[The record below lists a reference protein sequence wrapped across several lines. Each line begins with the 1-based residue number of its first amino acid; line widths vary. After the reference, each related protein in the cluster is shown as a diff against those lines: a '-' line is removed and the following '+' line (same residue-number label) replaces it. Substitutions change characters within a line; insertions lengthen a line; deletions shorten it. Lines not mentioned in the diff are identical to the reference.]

1 MKNRATAERRHKNI
15 VKAVRKK
22 KLSKIIYG
30 DYELYKNLHQYSKNK
45 IHCSCPLCAA
55 KTKSR
60 YFQGFHRLGKK
71 NWDIKD
77 LKKLEALIYSE
88 EEYCY

>member
-1 MKNRATAERRHKNI
+1 MKNRATAERRHKNMA
-15 VKAVRKK
+15 KAIRKK

-55 KTKSR
+55 KTNSR

-77 LKKLEALIYSE
+77 LKKLESLIDSE
-88 EEYCY
+88 KEYYH

>member
-1 MKNRATAERRHKNI
+1 MKNRATAERRHKDI
-15 VKAVRKK
+15 VKAIRKK

-30 DYELYKNLHQYSKNK
+30 EYELYKNLHQYSKNK

-55 KTKSR
+55 KTNSR
-60 YFQGFHRLGKK
+60 YFQGSHRLGKK

-88 EEYCY
+88 EEYYL